1 MVFYMLPIAGF
12 EYLDDSYLLLVSDVI
27 QAINKV
33 SPNSLT
39 INLVNELER
48 KKIIKTILHTEEI
61 GRIISAQLQGYNIP
75 EFSHRITKHE
85 ALKLLKIANGS
96 QELKEIPKAA
106 KSKLSFSEIEIP
118 KTSRKG
124 DVFNFAYECIK
135 AYVNDKG
142 EMPAS
147 AEALIEHCMKI
158 GVDGYSEIR
167 VIGKKERDRRITC
180 LEIPKGITWVRFAE
194 WITKFKEKQN

>member
-1 MVFYMLPIAGF
+1 MLPIVGF
-12 EYLDDSYLLLVSDVI
+12 ELFYDDELIDINQVI
-27 QAINKV
+27 EAINKV
-33 SPNSLT
+33 SKSTLTFDNLLSLEEK
-39 INLVNELER
+39 ELIEIHPQPVMR
-48 KKIIKTILHTEEI
+48 YLDKALGIELSPIKISK
-61 GRIISAQLQGYNIP
+61 R
-75 EFSHRITKHE
+75 E

-106 KSKLSFSEIEIP
+106 KAKLSFSEIEIP

-142 EMPAS
+142 QMPAS

-158 GVDGYSEIR
+158 GVDGYSAIK